1 MSRCVGNRNTV
12 DDGYGDGDGDDGDDD
27 GDVDIDVG
35 DDDDDNDDGDDNFGT
50 TTERRDW
57 SADLLERARAHVTD
71 NERELRARYALPFL
85 SRFSRIL

>member
-12 DDGYGDGDGDDGDDD
+12 DDGDGDDGDDD

-35 DDDDDNDDGDDNFGT
+35 NDDDDNDDGDDNFGT
-50 TTERRDW
+50 TTKRRDW

>member
-1 MSRCVGNRNTV
+1 MSRCVGNGNTV
-12 DDGYGDGDGDDGDDD
+12 GDGDGDGDDGDDD

-35 DDDDDNDDGDDNFGT
+35 DDDDDDDDGDDNFGT
-50 TTERRDW
+50 TTKRRDW
-57 SADLLERARAHVTD
+57 SADLVERARAHVTD

>member
-1 MSRCVGNRNTV
+1 MSRCVGNGNTV
-12 DDGYGDGDGDDGDDD
+12 DDGDGDDGDDD